1 MSACG
6 DGGVARAL
14 EDGVCS
20 RGTRLAVEAFGEFIG
35 GRPMAA
41 TGLSFNAV
49 TDGTPVGGTP
59 VGGRLSGL
67 LVAVKDL
74 TAVAGMPLG
83 LGNSGRAF
91 VPAEHSPV
99 VQRLLDAGCVVVG
112 KSATSELGMTA
123 YCEPVVDGVQLRE
136 DAPQLLR
143 GRTTGGSSGG
153 AAVAVARGV
162 VPVAHATDG
171 GGSIRVPAAACGLV
185 GFKPEHD
192 TTGGAL
198 TADGFITRS
207 VSDQALMHGYQ
218 EHPSYVLSPPRLR
231 VGLLTAP
238 AHAPGAPVDDAWGAA
253 ACEAASRLSAVGHRV
268 VEIEPYG
275 PEFFEAFCAVLTV
288 RARKIPR
295 VVGETA
301 IVSWLRD
308 RGVDAA
314 ADWSRTGPLLEVA
327 GSADARVRAL
337 VDVDVLLSPSLAH
350 DPPQLGY
357 FSSMAPADDFAAQ
370 TAWTPWA
377 STQNLTGRC
386 GISVPCGVLPSPGVS
401 TGTSVLLGSVRV
413 DEPTLLGVAREVF
426 DGEVGLWPID

>member
-14 EDGVCS
+14 EDGMCS
-20 RGTRLAVEAFGEFIG
+20 GGGRLAVEAFGEFIG

-49 TDGTPVGGTP
+49 TDGTPVGGAQA
-59 VGGRLSGL
+59 GGRLSGL

-218 EHPSYVLSPPRLR
+218 EHPSYVSPPRLR

-268 VEIEPYG
+268 VEVEPYG